1 MIAKWLSLIIAT
13 DPDENNKQYQA
24 VCLPGISRSAPGI
37 RGVPVVCDIRAPPT
51 GLDGFRLA
59 DQLRGW
65 RVQKERHVRKHVV
78 FYSGPYRAAA
88 FRADF

>member
-1 MIAKWLSLIIAT
+1 MMAMRLLLIIAT

-24 VCLPGISRSAPGI
+24 VCLPGISRSASGI
-37 RGVPVVCDIRAPPT
+37 CSVPVVYDIRTSPT

-88 FRADF
+88 LSADF